1 MSKIIDQLAADAG
14 ISNKTLLEK
23 DLRLHMLLH
32 AISKDEY
39 LQANLAFKGGTCL
52 IKCYLGYYRFSEDL
66 DFTWIKQKE
75 FENKSQK
82 EIRRMISKELD
93 IMLKIIGE
101 MTHKLGLDFRPEKN
115 NHKYVEFGGSNKFL
129 TLKAWYES
137 EILKTPQFIKIQVN
151 FLEKIIYPF
160 KTLEAEPII
169 KKISRKEFEF
179 LFPEYKDLLE
189 ATKIKC
195 YDLREILAEKA
206 RAILTRREIKARDF
220 IDIFMILKKENI
232 GIATLKDHIIEK
244 VRFMMRYDKYVKNL
258 KGFRLS
264 KFLME
269 EEEKL
274 LLKPLDPGFEIFLK
288 ETEEYILEL
297 MEELK
302 K

>member
-1 MSKIIDQLAADAG
+1 LNKIIDQLAADAG
-14 ISNKTLLEK
+14 ISNKILLEK

-39 LQANLAFKGGTCL
+39 LQENLAFKGGTCL

-66 DFTWIKQKE
+66 DFTWAKQKE

-93 IMLKIIGE
+93 IMLQIMDE

-115 NHKYVEFGGSNKFL
+115 NHKYVEFGGSSKFL

-137 EILKTPQFIKIQVN
+137 EILETPQFIKIQVN

-169 KKISRKEFEF
+169 KKISQKEFEF
-179 LFPEYKDLLE
+179 LFPEYKSLLE

-195 YDLREILAEKA
+195 YDLREILIEKA

-232 GIATLKDHIIEK
+232 SIATLKGHILEK

-258 KGFRLS
+258 KGFRLG

-288 ETEEYILEL
+288 ETEGYILEL

-302 K
+302 